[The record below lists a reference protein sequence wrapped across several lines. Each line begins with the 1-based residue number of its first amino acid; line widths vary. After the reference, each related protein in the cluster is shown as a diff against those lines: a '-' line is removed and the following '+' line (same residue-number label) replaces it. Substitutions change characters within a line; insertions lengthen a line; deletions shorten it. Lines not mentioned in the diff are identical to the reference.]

1 MSQHTLT
8 LLRFTYKKL
17 KEKLTV
23 SDSKKLFHEQFP
35 YVIPGL
41 YKKIVDEILV
51 ELNLLNHQNEF
62 KQDDLFCVGLTETFK
77 EFTKGY
83 SPDTHLDLLFESLCS
98 STNFEAK
105 EIKEISQKSQKEFSD
120 KSSKDIFK
128 LLKEK
133 SNAKLYPSRILNL
146 GIYILISNSKD
157 FKEKNEIEINNK
169 ISEKSQKEFENKSFN
184 DTLKIL
190 KEKSNSKLYSS
201 RILNLGIYII
211 ISNSPDFKGGNES
224 DTNKIIPDIFEKL
237 NLSINKAEKDIGIYK
252 STISKMEQAKELI
265 EELKI
270 KDKKKDKN
278 K

>member
-41 YKKIVDEILV
+41 YKRIVDEMLV

-62 KQDDLFCVGLTETFK
+62 TQDHLFCIGLTETFK
-77 EFTKGY
+77 ELMKGY
-83 SPDTHLDLLFESLCS
+83 KPEKHLDLLFDSLCN

-105 EIKEISQKSQKEFSD
+105 EIKEISQKCQEKFKN

-128 LLKEK
+128 MLEEK
-133 SNAKLYPSRILNL
+133 KDTQLYPSRILNL
-146 GIYILISNSKD
+146 GIYILISNAQD
-157 FKEKNEIEINNK
+157 
-169 ISEKSQKEFENKSFN
+169 
-184 DTLKIL
+184 L
-190 KEKSNSKLYSS
+190 
-201 RILNLGIYII
+201 
-211 ISNSPDFKGGNES
+211 KGGNES
-224 DTNKIIPDIFEKL
+224 EINKSISNIFDNL
-237 NLSINKAEKDIGIYK
+237 NLSFNKAEKDIGIYK

-265 EELKI
+265 EELRI
-270 KDKKKDKN
+270 KDKKKEN
-278 K
+278 KV